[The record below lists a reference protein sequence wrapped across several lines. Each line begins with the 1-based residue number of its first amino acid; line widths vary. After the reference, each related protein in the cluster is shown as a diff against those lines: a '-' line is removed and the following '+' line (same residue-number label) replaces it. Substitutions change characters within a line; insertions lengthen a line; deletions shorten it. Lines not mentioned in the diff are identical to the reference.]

1 MHLKLISFFLL
12 YVKLHPSLDVDVS
25 VLCVYVIWACV
36 VQCVKQRHVSPVKA
50 VALSGAEGG
59 SEAWKHSW
67 HLADLYWTFPR
78 SDTSFTRTQQS
89 LSTLAWSAE
98 PVTWCPGR
106 GPSAMLSLPWY
117 INRIDAE
124 LFSFFTSQPYRYS
137 FAWFNPATLHL
148 WKHLH
153 ELIEKK
159 GSRIRSKGKMNQTKD
174 NMCNW
179 HYQDVIGGLLFVL
192 PSQTLATSFIQ
203 TVSCCFFKIPHDN
216 RWPEAMSASVCESSV
231 MSRQIVFKSGL
242 LLPDSTGQRCF
253 LPTSN
258 RCTIPMNLFFLLRF
272 TLQKLHSS
280 VNEGYYLVC
289 K

>member
-1 MHLKLISFFLL
+1 MMSWERTECNAFSQTLGISIGLMLNCFPFS
-12 YVKLHPSLDVDVS
+12 LHSHIVI
-25 VLCVYVIWACV
+25 VL
-36 VQCVKQRHVSPVKA
+36 H
-50 VALSGAEGG
+50 G
-59 SEAWKHSW
+59 S
-67 HLADLYWTFPR
+67 
-78 SDTSFTRTQQS
+78 
-89 LSTLAWSAE
+89 
-98 PVTWCPGR
+98 
-106 GPSAMLSLPWY
+106 
-117 INRIDAE
+117 
-124 LFSFFTSQPYRYS
+124 
-137 FAWFNPATLHL
+137 TLHL

-179 HYQDVIGGLLFVL
+179 HYQDVIGGVLFVL